1 MQMLYWNVEFL
12 SVKKVKRNLANIDDF
27 ILALFTRCLV
37 IYLAH
42 NTEIPKEVYGL
53 NDDDTAPAAAVAS
66 VTDDDVAKMC

>member
-12 SVKKVKRNLANIDDF
+12 SAKKVKRSLANIDDF

-42 NTEIPKEVYGL
+42 NTEISKEVYGL
-53 NDDDTAPAAAVAS
+53 NDDDTAPAAAAS